1 MSKNPLKWPETEQLG
16 REFYEHIKPALD
28 QLAGGASK
36 LDDKELEGIT
46 KLQAW
51 LDAPCVATVKLDG
64 TNVGVDNAGL
74 MVGRNVVIEPGQ
86 NYQKVD
92 VWTQLAEYPDKAEQL
107 RRKLVQDA
115 GNEPIAQAMLY
126 GELVVNGKYDYTAS
140 GIFKSWLCFGAVL
153 RPTSDEDDASL
164 RLCQQLR
171 KAGYNA
177 QDCEGKVLLTPNH
190 LLSDLLDEL
199 GIHTVAASYVPQ
211 DLDNVQWKAHDGRGS
226 LPYFTSLRKLLASD
240 WAQSFFSPS
249 KGAMTG
255 EGLVVASEADGRL
268 FKWKHGGEELGKVP
282 EQLEQAVARL
292 KEIDQSDH
300 ASKLLPHGLLQVFE
314 KLLQVA
320 TTKPSSLEK
329 HTDSKKRQKEKEFDT
344 EALAVWESALT
355 KYDALEEVFGRSTE
369 ARTAREA
376 ELIEQVRKDLIKDYG
391 ACEKLARQR
400 AAKVVKVEIGKSFGL
415 WKKTNTAG
423 A

>member
-1 MSKNPLKWPETEQLG
+1 MAKNPLKWPETEQLG
-16 REFYEHIKPALD
+16 REFYEHVKPALD
-28 QLAGGASK
+28 QLAGGASQ
-36 LDDKELEGIT
+36 LDDRASEGLA

-64 TNVGVDNAGL
+64 TNVGVDNTGL
-74 MVGRNVVIEPGQ
+74 MAGRNVVIEAGQ

-92 VWTQLAEYPDKAEQL
+92 VWTQLAEYPDKAE
-107 RRKLVQDA
+107 RFRSKLMEDA
-115 GNEPIAQAMLY
+115 ENEPIAQAMLY
-126 GELVVNGKYDYTAS
+126 GELVVNSKYDYTAS

-153 RPTSDEDDASL
+153 RPVCEEDGASL

-177 QDCEGKVLLTPNH
+177 QDCIGKVLLAPNH
-190 LLSDLLDEL
+190 LLADLFDEL
-199 GIHTVAASYVPQ
+199 GIRTVAVGYVPKA
-211 DLDNVQWKAHDGRGS
+211 LTNTHWTAHDGRGA

-240 WAQSFFSPS
+240 WAHFFFSPS
-249 KGAMTG
+249 KGAMLG

-268 FKWKHGGEELGKVP
+268 FKWKHGGEELGKNP
-282 EQLEQAVARL
+282 GQLAEAVAML
-292 KEIDQSDH
+292 NEISHSDH
-300 ASKLLPHGLLQVFE
+300 AARFLPTGLLQVFE

-320 TTKPSSLEK
+320 TTKPPSLESPA
-329 HTDSKKRQKEKEFDT
+329 DSTKQKKEKDFDT

-355 KYDALEEVFGRSTE
+355 KYDALDEVFGRGAA
-369 ARTAREA
+369 ARTAREV
-376 ELIEQVRKDLIKDYG
+376 ELVEQMTQDLIKDYG

-400 AAKVVKVEIGKSFGL
+400 AAKVVKVEMGKSFGR
-415 WKKTNTAG
+415 WKKTQTAG